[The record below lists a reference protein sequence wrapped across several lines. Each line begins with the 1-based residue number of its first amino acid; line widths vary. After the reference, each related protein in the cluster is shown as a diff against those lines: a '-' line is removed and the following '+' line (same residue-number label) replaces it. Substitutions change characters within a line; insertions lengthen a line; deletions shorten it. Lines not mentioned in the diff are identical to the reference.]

1 MGRGDVEKMTVVDT
15 DSGAAPMTHFRVPAR
30 EMLLDEPLCC
40 PLYGALTF
48 DGLAIDCEERVHLV
62 VRTAA
67 ARAYLG
73 PRHADVTRRAH
84 ILVVALVDAGVVGP
98 DRAVGIAGWLGQC
111 WYVAV
116 EEISA
121 AAELAGGSGL
131 GVSVGRRDGEI
142 TGSVCRLSVLGVLT
156 AHSSTPL
163 NGGYRTASPG
173 ALTGRGRG

>member
-1 MGRGDVEKMTVVDT
+1 MYYVVMGVGDVEKMTVVGT
-15 DSGAAPMTHFRVPAR
+15 GSGAAPVTHFRVPAR

-48 DGLAIDCEERVHLV
+48 DGLAIDREERVHLV

-73 PRHADVTRRAH
+73 PEHADVTRRAH

-111 WYVAV
+111 WSAAV
-116 EEISA
+116 DETSAA
-121 AAELAGGSGL
+121 AAELAGGSGPRC
-131 GVSVGRRDGEI
+131 SVGRLGGEI
-142 TGSVCRLSVLGVLT
+142 TGS
-156 AHSSTPL
+156 
-163 NGGYRTASPG
+163 
-173 ALTGRGRG
+173 